1 MMVWSIFGSAVLKR
15 KRSDALWLTSCAMVA
30 AKDVLVLVVAGIL
43 AGSALGILTPP
54 EWVQAILALAIY
66 IAVR

>member
-1 MMVWSIFGSAVLKR
+1 
-15 KRSDALWLTSCAMVA
+15 MVA